1 MKITEIAVRRPV
13 FTVIVYVAVTV
24 FGLFALNRL
33 PIDLYPE
40 FENPIITVV
49 TLYPGASS
57 WDVEEKVTK
66 PMEKGLGILPG
77 LKEITSR
84 SSEGVSA
91 VFLTFQYSTKLDEA
105 ANDVRNGIDFVKQSL
120 PDDLDS
126 PMLFKFNTSFF
137 PIYFG
142 AVVSDEADLT
152 KEKVWL
158 DDHVVQALQAL
169 PGVGSVSLWGVAAE
183 EVHVDVKLDEIEK
196 RSLTLTQITQ
206 ALQAANVS
214 LPAGKLK
221 DPNFDLP
228 VRVPAEFKTIDEI
241 RDVIVGAW
249 QGQPVHLR
257 DVAEV
262 ADGTREMTNVAT
274 WSGKSVAVFM
284 VQKQSGGNTVD
295 VARAV
300 QARLD
305 ELGPQLGRGIE
316 FVKIYDGSD
325 FIQSLIDNL
334 WGSLIAGG
342 LLVIAVVILF
352 LRRFRLSLIVA
363 MSIPGSMIIAFLLIY
378 LQGYTLNVVSLMAMI
393 LAIGMV
399 VDNSIV
405 VLENINRHLDYGES
419 SAHASIIGTREV
431 GLAISASTLTTV
443 GVFLP
448 LIFVKGLVS
457 ILFGQLAFVIV
468 VTLVASLVTSIFLT
482 PMMTAWMLR
491 SHAQKFGDARKRVNW
506 LDRMDT
512 GYSRL
517 IHWSL
522 DRRLRIYGI
531 ALVLLAVSGV
541 AAMRVGFDFLPQF
554 DSGEIRVT
562 LELPVGTSLARTT
575 TVSED
580 MARRLMVIPEAQSY
594 YVQCGEEEGGWGAV
608 MGQAQGSHIIT
619 LTLRLSSVET
629 GRRRVEKVAEDVRKI
644 VATFDGLV
652 AHDVSFGDQGPGQLA
667 GSKPLIVEI
676 LGNDYARMKEAA
688 YEVEALVKS
697 IEGTRDVVA
706 EVPYEKPE
714 VQVAL
719 DRRRMALVGSTAF
732 QASDTVRTAVY
743 GSTVT
748 RFRGGGKD
756 LDIVVR
762 LQEADRQSLSQVGR
776 VPVPS
781 ITGVPMPLRNFAEI
795 ASGFSPISIDHSSQ
809 RRVLRV
815 GANLGGSSLGEATA
829 TYDALSAP
837 IREKYSDL
845 VFRYGGQ
852 AKEQRENFVD
862 MMMMLLLGIVLTYLI
877 MAAQFESFMDPLVIM
892 FSVPFAFTGTFL
904 ALALRGE
911 NFNVLA
917 FLGAIML
924 VGIVVNNAIVLVD
937 YVNFM
942 RREGTPLI
950 EAVIETS
957 RRRLRPILMTTI
969 TTLFGIIPLA
979 VASGEGSE
987 LWRPIGVTMLG
998 GLSLSTGVTL
1008 ILVPCLYVTFE
1019 RFRSKTRFD
1028 KDRMMADAETT
1039 VAPGETGV

>member
-13 FTVIVYVAVTV
+13 FTVIVYAAVTV
-24 FGLFALNRL
+24 FGLYALNKL

-40 FENPIITVV
+40 FENPVITVV

-91 VFLTFQYSTKLDEA
+91 VFLTFQYATRLDEA
-105 ANDVRNGIDFVKQSL
+105 ANDVRTGIDFVKQTL
-120 PDDLDS
+120 PDDLDT

-142 AVVSDEADLT
+142 AVVSDEIDLT

-158 DDHVVQALQAL
+158 DDHVVQALQAQ

-196 RSLTLTQITQ
+196 RALSLTQITQ

-214 LPAGKLK
+214 LPAGKIK
-221 DPNFDLP
+221 DPDFDLP

-249 QGQPVHLR
+249 QGQPVHLK
-257 DVAEV
+257 DVADV
-262 ADGTREMTNVAT
+262 LDGTKEMSNFAT
-274 WSGKSVAVFM
+274 WGGKSVAVFM

-295 VARAV
+295 VARGV
-300 QARLD
+300 QAKLD
-305 ELGPQLGRGIE
+305 QLGSELGRGIQ
-316 FVKIYDGSD
+316 FVTIYDGSD

-363 MSIPGSMIIAFLLIY
+363 MAIPGSMIIAFLMIF

-405 VLENINRHLDYGES
+405 VLENINRHLDYGEPPPR
-419 SAHASIIGTREV
+419 ASIIGTREV
-431 GLAISASTLTTV
+431 GLAIAASTLTTV

-468 VTLVASLVTSIFLT
+468 VTLLASLVTSIFLT
-482 PMMTAWMLR
+482 PMMTAWMLKA
-491 SHAQKFGDARKRVNW
+491 HAQQFGDPRKRRTW
-506 LDRMDT
+506 LDRMD
-512 GYSRL
+512 GAYARL
-517 IHWSL
+517 NRWAL
-522 DRRLRIYGI
+522 GNRWKVYCI
-531 ALVLLAVSGV
+531 AVLLLAASGFAAV
-541 AAMRVGFDFLPQF
+541 RVGFDFLPQF

-562 LELPVGTSLARTT
+562 MELPVGTSLERTT
-575 TVSED
+575 KVAEQ
-580 MARRLMVIPEAQSY
+580 MAQRLMVIPEAESY
-594 YVQCGEEEGGWGAV
+594 YVQAGEEEGGWGAV
-608 MGQAQGSHIIT
+608 MGQAQGSHVIS
-619 LTLRLSSVET
+619 LTLYMSSIET
-629 GRRRVEKVAEDVRKI
+629 GRRRVEKIADDVRKI
-644 VATFDGLV
+644 GATFDGLV
-652 AHDVSFGDQGPGQLA
+652 SFDVSMGDQGPGQLM
-667 GSKPLIVEI
+667 GSKPFVIEI

-688 YEVEALVKS
+688 YQVEALVKS
-697 IEGTRDVVA
+697 IEGSRDVVA

-714 VQVAL
+714 VQMDL
-719 DRRRMALVGSTAF
+719 DRRRMSLVGSTAF

-748 RFRGGGKD
+748 RFRGSGKD

-762 LQEADRQSLSQVGR
+762 LREQDRRSLAQVGR
-776 VPVPS
+776 VPVP
-781 ITGVPMPLRNFAEI
+781 TLGGVPVPLRNFAQV

-815 GANLGGSSLGEATA
+815 GANLAGSSLGDVTA
-829 TYDALSAP
+829 AYEQKAGP
-837 IREKYSDL
+837 IRERYPDL

-852 AKEQRENFVD
+852 AKEQQDNFVD
-862 MMMMLLLGIVLTYLI
+862 LMMMLALGIFLTYLI

-904 ALALRGE
+904 ALAIRGE

-942 RREGTPLI
+942 RRGGTPLV
-950 EAVIETS
+950 EAVVETS

-987 LWRPIGVTMLG
+987 LWRPIGITMLG

-1008 ILVPCLYVTFE
+1008 VLVPCLYVTFE
-1019 RFRSKTRFD
+1019 RFRSKGRFER
-1028 KDRMMADAETT
+1028 DRILGE
-1039 VAPGETGV
+1039 VGAPVPDSPTGE

>member
-1 MKITEIAVRRPV
+1 MKITEVAVRRPV
-13 FTVIVYVAVTV
+13 FTVIVYVAITV
-24 FGLFALNRL
+24 FGLYAAWKL
-33 PIDLYPE
+33 PIDMYPE
-40 FENPIITVV
+40 FENPVITVV

-84 SSEGVSA
+84 SMEGVSA
-91 VFLTFQYSTKLDEA
+91 VFLTFTYATKLDDA
-105 ANDVRNGIDFVKQSL
+105 AADVRNSIDFVKQEL
-120 PDDLDS
+120 PDDLES

-142 AVVSDEADLT
+142 AVTSDEADLT

-183 EVHVDVKLDEIEK
+183 EVHVDVHLDEIEK
-196 RSLTLTQITQ
+196 RSLPLSQITQ
-206 ALQAANVS
+206 VLQASNVS
-214 LPAGKLK
+214 MPAGKLK
-221 DPNFDLP
+221 DPEFDLP
-228 VRVPAEFKTIDEI
+228 VRVPAEFRELDEI
-241 RDVIVGAW
+241 RDLVVGAW
-249 QGQPVHLR
+249 QGQPVRLR
-257 DVAEV
+257 DVADV
-262 ADGTREMTNVAT
+262 VDATREMPNVA
-274 WSGKSVAVFM
+274 SYGGKSIAVFM
-284 VQKQSGGNTVD
+284 VQKQSGGNTVE
-295 VARAV
+295 VATGVREKL
-300 QARLD
+300 Q
-305 ELGPQLGRGIE
+305 ELEPQLGRGIR
-316 FVKIYDGSD
+316 FVKIYDGSE

-363 MSIPGSMIIAFLLIY
+363 MAIPGSMIIAFLMIY

-419 SAHASIIGTREV
+419 PPKASVIGAREV
-431 GLAISASTLTTV
+431 GLAIAASTMTTI

-468 VTLVASLVTSIFLT
+468 VTLLASLFTSIFLT
-482 PMMTAWMLR
+482 PMLTAWMLR
-491 SHAQKFGDARKRVNW
+491 AHAQKFGQAGKPVHW
-506 LDRMDT
+506 LDRMDNV
-512 GYSRL
+512 YARMNR
-517 IHWSL
+517 W
-522 DRRLRIYGI
+522 
-531 ALVLLAVSGV
+531 ALAHRWQVYVVSVLLLAGS
-541 AAMRVGFDFLPQF
+541 AASAFRVGFDFLPQF
-554 DSGEIRVT
+554 DSGQVRVI
-562 LELPVGTSLARTT
+562 LELPVGTGMDRTY
-575 TVSED
+575 EKAEEF
-580 MARRLMVIPEAQSY
+580 ARRLKAIPEVESY
-594 YVQCGEEEGGWGAV
+594 FLQVGEEEGGWGAL
-608 MGQAQGSHIIT
+608 MGQAQGSHVIT
-619 LTLRLSSVET
+619 ISLMLTDIDT
-629 GRRRVEKVAEDVRKI
+629 GRRRVEPISDDVRRI
-644 VATFDGLV
+644 VAGFDGLV
-652 AHDVSFGDQGPGQLA
+652 ASDVSYSDQGPGQMM
-667 GSKPLIVEI
+667 GNKPFVIEI
-676 LGNDYARMKEAA
+676 LGNDYERMKAAA
-688 YEVEALVKS
+688 YETEALVKS
-697 IEGTRDVVA
+697 IFGTRDVVA

-714 VQVAL
+714 VQVEL
-719 DRRRMALVGSTAF
+719 DRQRMSLVGSTAF

-743 GSTVT
+743 GATVT
-748 RFRGGGKD
+748 RFRGSGKD

-762 LQEADRQSLSQVGR
+762 LREEDRTSLGQVGR
-776 VPVPS
+776 VPVAS
-781 ITGVPMPLRNFAEI
+781 VTGQPIPLRNFAQV
-795 ASGFSPISIDHSSQ
+795 ASGFSPISIDHSAQ

-815 GANLGGSSLGEATA
+815 GANLGGSSLGDVTRE
-829 TYDALSAP
+829 YESKVGP

-852 AKEQRENFVD
+852 AKEQQENFFD
-862 MMMMLLLGIVLTYLI
+862 MLMMLALGILLTYLV

-892 FSVPFAFTGTFL
+892 FSVPFAFTGTFI
-904 ALALRGE
+904 ALAIRGE

-942 RREGTPLI
+942 RRGGTPLI
-950 EAVIETS
+950 EAVVETS

-969 TTLFGIIPLA
+969 TTMFGIIPLA

-987 LWRPIGVTMLG
+987 LWRPIGITMVG

-1008 ILVPCLYVTFE
+1008 VLVPCLYVTFE
-1019 RFRSKTRFD
+1019 RFRSKLRFD
-1028 KDRMMADAETT
+1028 RDRILSDLDG
-1039 VAPGETGV
+1039 PGTKPGA